1 MSPAYAPT
9 PNTGETLPFVLAV
22 ATKEKETD
30 LQVISLDQA
39 ELDAA
44 MEIVKA
50 NIGRYAAIKA
60 GKEEPTRCGH
70 CDYCKFTKQLDKV
83 LTSEEFKSDYTD

>member
-1 MSPAYAPT
+1 MYQEIVRQ
-9 PNTGETLPFVLAV
+9 NTGEKLPFVLAA

-50 NIGRYAAIKA
+50 NIARYAAIKA
-60 GKEEPTRCGH
+60 GTAEPKRCEH
-70 CDYCKFTKQLDKV
+70 CDFCKFTKKLDKV
-83 LTSEEFKSDYTD
+83 MTSEEFRNDYTD